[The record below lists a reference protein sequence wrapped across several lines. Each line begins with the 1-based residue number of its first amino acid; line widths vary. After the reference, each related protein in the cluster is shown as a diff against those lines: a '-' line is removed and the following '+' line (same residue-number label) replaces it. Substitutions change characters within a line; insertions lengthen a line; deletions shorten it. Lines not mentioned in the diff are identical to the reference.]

1 MARNHQIQVRKGTAT
16 QWSTTNPIL
25 VSGEPGFDTT
35 NNLLKIGDG
44 TSTWS
49 SLSSN
54 VGVGDAGL
62 LSIAGLTTAADTYIY
77 TSANDVYTTGTI
89 TTFGRSLVDD
99 ADAAT
104 SRTTL
109 GLAIG
114 TNVQAYDAGL
124 ATIAGLTTEA
134 DRYLYTVAHDL
145 YVTGTITTFGRSLVD
160 DADASTARTTL
171 ELVIGT
177 NVQAYDAG
185 LQSIAGLAT
194 TSGSYLYTTA
204 NDVYTTGTSTV
215 YGRSVLAASG
225 VESLVTTTLTAGTGI
240 ALSYNSGTDTVTINT
255 TYSTSRGSE
264 TVTSN
269 KSAFTVASEYVSGNL
284 DVYYNGLKFLR
295 NDDFTETSSTVF
307 TLTNPAVSGDV
318 VEWVG
323 LVGPATY
330 QISDAGLT
338 SIAGLT
344 TAADTYIYTTAN
356 DVYTTGT
363 ITTFG
368 RSLVDDSTA
377 AAARS
382 TLEIGKVAS
391 TLAGGR
397 LTLQTAVGVPASDQT
412 AKTTIYYTPFAHG
425 MIGLYDG
432 TNWIPREFTERSLA
446 LGTLVSGKN
455 YDVFAVSIS
464 DVISI
469 EALVWTSDSAR
480 ATALIAVDG
489 VLCKTGDTT
498 RRYVGTFRTT
508 ATTTTEDSE
517 AKRFV
522 YNVNNQVQRA
532 MLGTLGYANDNA
544 VATFTFLSLNVFA
557 PLNGGTGNKC
567 EWINGLTETV
577 FLSGATLY
585 SAGAGSYVMVGVG
598 IDTTTSASWIV
609 AQNDTAGGA
618 CFEKSNNKSVQFA
631 AGYHFSSLN
640 GVVVAANVSAT
651 IYRDDSRYGGT
662 VDPLRTFISGSIN
675 S

>member
-1 MARNHQIQVRKGTAT
+1 MARTNQIQVRRGTAT
-16 QWSTTNPIL
+16 QWSNTNPVL
-25 VSGEPGFDTT
+25 ASGEPGFDTT
-35 NNLLKIGDG
+35 NSLLKVGDG
-44 TSTWS
+44 TSAWS
-49 SLSSN
+49 SLISVGSN
-54 VGVGDAGL
+54 L
-62 LSIAGLTTAADTYIY
+62 
-77 TSANDVYTTGTI
+77 
-89 TTFGRSLVDD
+89 
-99 ADAAT
+99 
-104 SRTTL
+104 
-109 GLAIG
+109 
-114 TNVQAYDAGL
+114 
-124 ATIAGLTTEA
+124 
-134 DRYLYTVAHDL
+134 
-145 YVTGTITTFGRSLVD
+145 
-160 DADASTARTTL
+160 
-171 ELVIGT
+171 
-177 NVQAYDAG
+177 
-185 LQSIAGLAT
+185 
-194 TSGSYLYTTA
+194 
-204 NDVYTTGTSTV
+204 
-215 YGRSVLAASG
+215 
-225 VESLVTTTLTAGTGI
+225 
-240 ALSYNSGTDTVTINT
+240 
-255 TYSTSRGSE
+255 YSTSRGSE
-264 TVTSN
+264 TVTTN
-269 KSAFTVASEYVSGNL
+269 KSAFTVAAEYVSGNL

-344 TAADTYIYTTAN
+344 TGADKYIYTSSN

-377 AAARS
+377 AAART

-397 LTLQTAVGVPASDQT
+397 LTLQTAVGVPTTDQT

-469 EALVWTSDSAR
+469 EVLVWTSDSAR

-508 ATTTTEDSE
+508 TTTTTEDSE

-522 YNVNNQVQRA
+522 YNVNNQVPRS
-532 MLGTLGYANDNA
+532 MLGTLGYVDDNA
-544 VATFTFLSLNVFA
+544 VATFTFLSLNVWA
-557 PLNGGTGNKC
+557 ALNGGTGNKC

-577 FLSGATLY
+577 FLAGAALY
-585 SAGAGSYVMVGVG
+585 SAGAGSYLMTGIG
-598 IDTTTSASWIV
+598 IDTTTSASFIV
-609 AQNDTAGGA
+609 SQNEVAGGA

-631 AGYHFSSLN
+631 AGYHYSSLN
-640 GVVVAANVSAT
+640 GAVVSANVSAT
-651 IYRDDSRYGGT
+651 IYRDDSRFGGT
-662 VDPLRTFISGSIN
+662 VDPLRTFISASIN

>member
-1 MARNHQIQVRKGTAT
+1 MARTNQIQVRRGTAT
-16 QWSTTNPIL
+16 QWSNINPVL
-25 VSGEPGFDTT
+25 ASGEPGFDTT
-35 NNLLKIGDG
+35 NSLLKVGDG
-44 TSTWS
+44 TSAWS
-49 SLSSN
+49 SLISVGSN
-54 VGVGDAGL
+54 L
-62 LSIAGLTTAADTYIY
+62 
-77 TSANDVYTTGTI
+77 
-89 TTFGRSLVDD
+89 
-99 ADAAT
+99 
-104 SRTTL
+104 
-109 GLAIG
+109 
-114 TNVQAYDAGL
+114 
-124 ATIAGLTTEA
+124 
-134 DRYLYTVAHDL
+134 
-145 YVTGTITTFGRSLVD
+145 
-160 DADASTARTTL
+160 
-171 ELVIGT
+171 
-177 NVQAYDAG
+177 
-185 LQSIAGLAT
+185 
-194 TSGSYLYTTA
+194 
-204 NDVYTTGTSTV
+204 
-215 YGRSVLAASG
+215 
-225 VESLVTTTLTAGTGI
+225 
-240 ALSYNSGTDTVTINT
+240 
-255 TYSTSRGSE
+255 YSTSRGSE

-323 LVGPATY
+323 LVGPVVGPATY

-338 SIAGLT
+338 SIASLT
-344 TAADTYIYTTAN
+344 TASDSYLYATAN
-356 DVYTTGT
+356 DVYTTGV
-363 ITTFG
+363 ITAFG

-377 AAARS
+377 AAART

-397 LTLQTAVGVPASDQT
+397 LTLQTAVGVPTTDQT

-508 ATTTTEDSE
+508 STTTTEDSE

-522 YNVNNQVQRA
+522 YNVNNQVLRS
-532 MLGTLGYANDNA
+532 MLGVLGYADDNT
-544 VATFTFLSLNVFA
+544 VATFTFNSQNVWA
-557 PLNGGTGNKC
+557 ALNGGTGNKC
-567 EWINGLTETV
+567 EWVNGLTETV
-577 FLSGATLY
+577 FLAGAALY
-585 SAGAGSYVMVGVG
+585 SAGAGTFLMTGIG
-598 IDTTTSASWIV
+598 IDTTTSASFIV
-609 AQNDTAGGA
+609 SQNDTGGGA
-618 CFEKSNNKSVQFA
+618 AFLKSNNKSVQFA
-631 AGYHFSSLN
+631 PGYHFTSLN
-640 GVVVAANVSAT
+640 GVVVSANVSAT

-662 VDPLRTFISGSIN
+662 VDPLRTFISASIN